1 MVLAFSIFAHWS
13 NVLVIIL
20 SGVVVLFLLKSIN
33 LKDKLWVA
41 SVVSIAFVALL
52 SVEQI
57 VSYSNLIEQ
66 LREKESALETLKSE
80 YATLKTKTESA
91 RSSLADAKEGV
102 SMSREQL
109 NELRTK
115 VTAEFERTIREIK
128 SVYAS
133 ISDEE
138 LNRRFNNAVRKARQ
152 NFQNNVFQ

>member
-57 VSYSNLIEQ
+57 VSYSNLIER

-91 RSSLADAKEGV
+91 RLTFADAREGV
-102 SMSREQL
+102 SMSRREL
-109 NELRTK
+109 DDLRTR
-115 VTAEFERTIREIK
+115 VTVEFERTIREIK
-128 SVYAS
+128 GVYAN

-152 NFQNNVFQ
+152 NLQNNVFQ